1 VTARITAKGRQIL
14 EDVGAAPSN
23 PIEKRFSQLGQEQL
37 QVLIEALD
45 LIRQG

>member
-1 VTARITAKGRQIL
+1 MAVQMAIWKMTNAGPLPLT
-14 EDVGAAPSN
+14 
-23 PIEKRFSQLGQEQL
+23 FSQLGQEQL